1 MNPVYITVKSS
12 ESAEACELAGAMPV
26 NRPVGF
32 GKLGVFLHTPASP
45 IVYGLVSMAL
55 LAGLSAPPS
64 AVRADDGSS
73 SARQTSQWAE
83 QSSVTAVPKLR
94 DRSPG
99 HFGGDEKTK
108 APARRVSGDR
118 EKSADKAVRRSL
130 GADAAPSKE
139 AAALATAKST
149 IVIPSSPVED
159 RRAGADRRKAGKSAE
174 VARRAAEK
182 RRRPQLASR
191 SASPSIRALR
201 RRIVAVAT
209 REWRFFGGAE
219 WRLKLPSI
227 GRAGLETQPGYRE
240 RVIHFWKRGLGR
252 TIRNTRIGWSGA
264 FISFVMREAGA
275 GKRFPYG
282 GSHTWYM
289 SRAIKARLSNDRR
302 ATFVG
307 YRLSE
312 AAPQPGDMVC
322 NTLTSGITYDN
333 VMSRRF
339 GAHCDIVVENGRG
352 FIKVIGGN
360 LTNSVR
366 KRTLLTD
373 ARGRL
378 YAKQPRRIDPFVKR
392 WLVVIRA
399 RQT

>member
-1 MNPVYITVKSS
+1 M
-12 ESAEACELAGAMPV
+12 
-26 NRPVGF
+26 
-32 GKLGVFLHTPASP
+32 
-45 IVYGLVSMAL
+45 
-55 LAGLSAPPS
+55 
-64 AVRADDGSS
+64 
-73 SARQTSQWAE
+73 
-83 QSSVTAVPKLR
+83 
-94 DRSPG
+94 
-99 HFGGDEKTK
+99 
-108 APARRVSGDR
+108 
-118 EKSADKAVRRSL
+118 
-130 GADAAPSKE
+130 
-139 AAALATAKST
+139 
-149 IVIPSSPVED
+149 
-159 RRAGADRRKAGKSAE
+159 
-174 VARRAAEK
+174 
-182 RRRPQLASR
+182 
-191 SASPSIRALR
+191 
-201 RRIVAVAT
+201 AVAT

-252 TIRNTRIGWSGA
+252 TVRNTRIGWSGA

-289 SRAIKARLSNDRR
+289 ARTIKARQSGSKR
-302 ATFVG
+302 ATYVG

-312 AAPQPGDMVC
+312 VAPQPGDMVC
-322 NTLTSGITYDN
+322 NTLTRGITYDN
-333 VMSRRF
+333 AMTRGF
-339 GAHCDIVVENGRG
+339 GAHCDIVVEKGRG

-378 YAKQPRRIDPFVKR
+378 YAKQPRRIDPYVKR